1 MAEADLGQNRER
13 CLRDWPVGVWTAVI
27 HPYTLEPEQELTPP
41 MPGEHGDP
49 EKSQEGGGGQG
60 FGMKSPSFTMIGKNC
75 LTTQVPPNTSSW
87 EAELGPVG

>member
-49 EKSQEGGGGQG
+49 EKSQEGIFRRHLFALNVFQL
-60 FGMKSPSFTMIGKNC
+60 IRGKGNQEC
-75 LTTQVPPNTSSW
+75 
-87 EAELGPVG
+87 